1 MKLIDLDAFR
11 EDYQLKEHCEGCE
24 RYGKKDCDYPSYSAR
39 DFCGWLD
46 DAPIV
51 ETIPIGPLAVWL
63 AGYHVS
69 PPEYALKETGA
80 INPIDQLGTIF
91 TPNQIATAWAYHLKK
106 LMESGLM
113 EDDNGKEKHI

>member
-11 EDYQLKEHCEGCE
+11 KEYELRESCNGCG

-46 DAPIV
+46 DAPAV
-51 ETIPIGPLAVWL
+51 DAIPIEPLAVWL

-69 PPEYALKETGA
+69 PPEYALIQTGA
-80 INPIDQLGTIF
+80 YDEID
-91 TPNQIATAWAYHLKK
+91 PASVVYTASQSAKAWVYHLRK

-113 EDDNGKEKHI
+113 E

>member
-11 EDYQLKEHCEGCE
+11 GEHRLNEHCE
-24 RYGKKDCDYPSYSAR
+24 DCKRNSRECQYNDFSLM

-46 DAPIV
+46 DAPVV
-51 ETIPIGPLAVWL
+51 EAIPIGPLAVWL

-80 INPIDQLGTIF
+80 INPIDQLGTVF

-113 EDDNGKEKHI
+113 NDDE